1 MTIDQGIQFGDVEH
15 VPPAVRLRPDCD
27 KHYAVE
33 AVGAPSEADLPIFVD
48 VDVMREMEE
57 HAQSDTTVELG
68 GVLLGGQYH
77 DANGAPFVVVTDS
90 LRAQHFEATKGSFKF
105 THETWTEISRE
116 RDGFGEHLQMVGW
129 YHTHPGWGVFLSHM
143 DTFICDNFFN
153 KPLDVALV
161 IDPCQDERG
170 WFQWTGGATRQLRRT
185 GGFYVTASR
194 FRWEELEYCASLWE
208 GESAMST
215 QSRSHGMSRMPA
227 AGRVSYPAPVVNI
240 SENRNSWQGIAVL
253 GMMTMQFLLLMVL
266 AWRLLPPGGDEAITS
281 SDVAAVEKKVD
292 KLLAEREA
300 ADRARVQNEVLESVV
315 AAMSDSPPGLVG
327 KLEAEAERAN
337 KLEAL
342 VDASVLAQRQHVA
355 LRESLESDLD
365 NARREKA
372 STERTLENVRKSRDK
387 IRDDKDAEIA
397 RLQEELAALKPPE
410 DGESAGG
417 VFSIFSGRTAIWMW
431 VGVVG
436 LAVLIGGAGM
446 ALVAIRRRNI
456 EASLKESDEAE
467 GDEPYSDQPPSG
479 STPGSSEDIGP

>member
-1 MTIDQGIQFGDVEH
+1 
-15 VPPAVRLRPDCD
+15 
-27 KHYAVE
+27 
-33 AVGAPSEADLPIFVD
+33 
-48 VDVMREMEE
+48 
-57 HAQSDTTVELG
+57 
-68 GVLLGGQYH
+68 
-77 DANGAPFVVVTDS
+77 
-90 LRAQHFEATKGSFKF
+90 
-105 THETWTEISRE
+105 
-116 RDGFGEHLQMVGW
+116 
-129 YHTHPGWGVFLSHM
+129 
-143 DTFICDNFFN
+143 
-153 KPLDVALV
+153 
-161 IDPCQDERG
+161 
-170 WFQWTGGATRQLRRT
+170 
-185 GGFYVTASR
+185 
-194 FRWEELEYCASLWE
+194 
-208 GESAMST
+208 
-215 QSRSHGMSRMPA
+215 MPA

-266 AWRLLPPGGDEAITS
+266 AWRLLPPGGDDAITS

-300 ADRARVQNEVLESVV
+300 TDRARVQNEVLESVV

-327 KLEAEAERAN
+327 

-456 EASLKESDEAE
+456 EASLKEDDEAE

-479 STPGSSEDIGP
+479 STPGSSSEVIGP